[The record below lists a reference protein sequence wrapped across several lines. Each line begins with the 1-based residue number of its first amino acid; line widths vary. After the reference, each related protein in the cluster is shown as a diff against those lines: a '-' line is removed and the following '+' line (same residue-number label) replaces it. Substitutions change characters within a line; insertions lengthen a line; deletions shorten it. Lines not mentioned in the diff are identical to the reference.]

1 MKKERSLLSLTLLF
15 LLITGCSTNALDVDI
30 HEITVSTE
38 LINVDELLK
47 VEDEDRVK
55 KNHEQLVQR
64 LGYLY
69 TYELEMNL
77 RAALDSAVHLKIAQF
92 YSSEYMI
99 ELEKEKAAILPEIK
113 EKHKETELAFRYLH
127 YHFPDLTTPNKLVLM
142 NKLFSGIKANDS
154 ILTIAPENYLNP
166 ELSVVKNLPG
176 DMLYQ
181 WQKDAMHVD
190 YMPRDIIQFWI
201 QSKLFK
207 DMDENLVNHIVQ
219 AGKVMYLVH
228 ACFPKKPYAY
238 ALRYTEEN
246 YKWAEENEF
255 AFWEYLV
262 KEELLF
268 KNNLRGKTNFLNEG
282 PYTMGLPEQ
291 GPDRLGHYLGFKMV
305 FNYMANNKD
314 LSLQELIALDYN
326 TILQAYEI
334 D

>member
-15 LLITGCSTNALDVDI
+15 FTLLACSPNKLDVDI
-30 HEITVSTE
+30 SQISVSIA
-38 LINVDELLK
+38 LINVDEQLK
-47 VEDEDRVK
+47 VSDTALVK
-55 KNHEQLVQR
+55 KNHNSLKEQL
-64 LGYLY
+64 GYIY
-69 TYELEMNL
+69 IYELEMNL
-77 RAALDSAVHLKIAQF
+77 RAPADSAVHEKIAQF
-92 YSSEYMI
+92 YSSEYMQ
-99 ELEKEKAAILPEIK
+99 ELEQEKGKILPLIT
-113 EKHKETELAFRYLH
+113 EKHQETTNGFRYLN
-127 YHFPDLTTPNKLVLM
+127 YHFPEVSYPEKLVLM

-154 ILTIAPENYLNP
+154 TLTIAPENYLDP

-207 DMDENLVNHIVQ
+207 DIDENLVNHIVQ
-219 AGKVMYLVH
+219 AGKVMYVIH
-228 ACFPKKPYAY
+228 ACFPKKPYSY

-268 KNNLRGKTNFLNEG
+268 KNNLRDKTNFLNEG

-291 GPDRLGHYLGFKMV
+291 GPDRLGQYLGFKMV

>member
-1 MKKERSLLSLTLLF
+1 MKKERTLLSLTVLFFTLL
-15 LLITGCSTNALDVDI
+15 GCSSNKLDVDI
-30 HEITVSTE
+30 SKISLSTE

-47 VEDEDRVK
+47 VGELNRVK
-55 KNHEQLVQR
+55 ENHDRLEKE
-64 LGYLY
+64 LGYIY
-69 TYELEMNL
+69 AYELEMNL
-77 RAALDSAVHLKIAQF
+77 RAPIDSSVYDKIAQF
-92 YSSEYMI
+92 YGSEYMQ
-99 ELEKEKAAILPEIK
+99 ELEQEKEAVLPKIK
-113 EKHKETELAFRYLH
+113 EKHRETDIGFRYLH
-127 YHFPDLTTPNKLVLM
+127 YHFPEIITPQKIVLM

-154 ILTIAPENYLNP
+154 ILTIAPENYINP

-181 WQKDAMHVD
+181 WQKDAMNVEF
-190 YMPRDIIQFWI
+190 MPRDILQFWI
-201 QSKLFK
+201 QAKLFK
-207 DMDENLVNHIVQ
+207 DMDDNLANHIVQ

-228 ACFPKKPYAY
+228 ACFPKMPYAY
-238 ALRYTEEN
+238 ALRYSDEN

-268 KNNLRGKTNFLNEG
+268 KNNLRDKTNFLNEG

-291 GPDRLGHYLGFKMV
+291 GPDRLGQYLGFKMV

-314 LSLQELIALDYN
+314 LSLQELLELDYN